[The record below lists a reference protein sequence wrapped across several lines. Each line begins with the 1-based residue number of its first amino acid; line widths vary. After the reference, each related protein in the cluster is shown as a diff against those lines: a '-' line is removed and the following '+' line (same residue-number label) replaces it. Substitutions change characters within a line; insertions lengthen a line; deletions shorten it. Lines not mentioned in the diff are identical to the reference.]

1 MTESIDPDG
10 DSADVSTP
18 EADPLPAS
26 GFSTCFADCVEH
38 SYSSMEFGCFGVSSV
53 LGRSAVCHDAPMSN
67 PDSE

>member
-1 MTESIDPDG
+1 MTEPTDPGGDG
-10 DSADVSTP
+10 ADVSTP
-18 EADPLPAS
+18 EADPPPTS

-53 LGRSAVCHDAPMSN
+53 LGRSAVCRDAPTAN